1 MMTATHNGDF
11 YSVPNSQDA
20 GAPSRG
26 GRVENEKISVG

>member
-1 MMTATHNGDF
+1 MITSHNRDF

-20 GAPSRG
+20 GSPSRG